1 MQLMGFGTG
10 RRLERREELVMGPGW
25 LIRVFVRKWGRG
37 SLSAPPPP
45 SLSRFLALSLCRR
58 EGGGDP
64 FCLRYLLSLILAF
77 DTLSVAG
84 HIEVL
89 PLFPTFLSPG

>member
-1 MQLMGFGTG
+1 
-10 RRLERREELVMGPGW
+10 MGPGW

-37 SLSAPPPP
+37 SLSAPPPAP
-45 SLSRFLALSLCRR
+45 PRSLVFSLSLCRR